1 VQVPCIAFA
10 DGPDTAQLPITLKSS
25 SFDYVIITSPEA
37 AKVFIAGWTV
47 AGKPAVSIACV
58 GTATGD
64 TLRAAGLAPV
74 FTPSKATGE
83 VLAAEL
89 PLPASSSSSSSS
101 SASATA
107 LYPASAKAPGTVQA
121 GLEARGFSVQ
131 RLNTY
136 DTGAARWSPA
146 EAAAAAQAAVA
157 TFGSPSAVKA
167 WAAQRGTEAHSALAA
182 CIGET
187 SATAC
192 RAAGWSEAAVFWPE
206 KPGME
211 GWVKAV
217 EATLQKAPQPADVEP
232 AVVDSTVD

>member
-1 VQVPCIAFA
+1 LAQVPCIAFA

-58 GTATGD
+58 GVATGD

-74 FTPSKATGE
+74 FTPSKATGV

-89 PLPASSSSSSSS
+89 PLPAN

-107 LYPASAKAPGTVQA
+107 LYPASAQAPGIVQA

-136 DTGAARWSPA
+136 DTGPARWSPA

-206 KPGME
+206 KPGMK
-211 GWVKAV
+211 GWVKAI
-217 EATLQKAPQPADVEP
+217 EAALQKAPQPADVEP
-232 AVVDSTVD
+232 AVVDSSVD